1 MANGYKASILFEE
14 NYNATAHIIVNQGGT
29 NSGKTFA
36 IVQVLFK
43 LAYEQ
48 PKQVITIVGQD
59 IPNIKSGVLRDALS
73 IYSSSKQL
81 LARVKSF
88 NKSERL
94 FKFKNGTGHSFA
106 ATSR

>member
-1 MANGYKASILFEE
+1 MAKVYKASILFEE

-36 IVQVLFK
+36 IIQVLFK

-59 IPNIKSGVLRDALS
+59 IPNIKSGVLRDALN
-73 IYSSSKQL
+73 IYSSSWQL
-81 LARVKSF
+81 TARVKSYNNSDRIF
-88 NKSERL
+88 NL
-94 FKFKNGTGHSFA
+94 KNGSGDCFA
-106 ATSR
+106 AASR